1 MTHSNITDPN
11 CNTIWLTGLS
21 GAGKTTL
28 AKNLQKYFDAILVDG
43 DDIRN
48 GISKD
53 LSFDNEGRMKNVSIA
68 AHVCKIVNDSN
79 KIAVAAMMSPLN
91 EHREQAKAIIGSVF
105 LVYVACDIGTLKK
118 RDTKGLYK
126 KFEDG
131 ELKNMVGLDLSYDVP
146 LDANIVVNTAQMTIK
161 QCRDYIIESFCKYTK
176 RIITNE
182 STRRK

>member
-11 CNTIWLTGLS
+11 CKTIWLTGLS

-28 AKNLQKYFDAILVDG
+28 AKYLQRHFDGILVDG
-43 DDIRN
+43 DDMRSS
-48 GISKD
+48 ISKD

-79 KIAVAAMMSPLN
+79 HIAVAAMMSPLK
-91 EHREQAKAIIGSVF
+91 EHRDEAKKIIGSVF
-105 LVYVACDIGTLKK
+105 LVYVACDIDTLKK

-131 ELKNMVGLDLSYDVP
+131 ELKNMVGLDLPYDVP
-146 LDANIVVNTAQMTIK
+146 SDANIVINTAHMNIK
-161 QCRDYIIESFCKYTK
+161 QCRDYIIESFYKYTK
-176 RIITNE
+176 RIVTNE
-182 STRRK
+182 STSTI